1 MMAAISEPIKVPVEI
16 VVSALVRPTDVL
28 VLEADPKTTPEEAR
42 ELKGRITEMFPALK
56 VLILGAGLRVGA
68 VVEEAS

>member
-1 MMAAISEPIKVPVEI
+1 MAIISEPIKVPIEI

-28 VLEADPKTTPEEAR
+28 VLEADPRTTPEEAR
-42 ELKGRITEMFPALK
+42 ALKEHITEMFPALK

>member
-1 MMAAISEPIKVPVEI
+1 MMAAISEPIKVPIEI

-28 VLEADPKTTPEEAR
+28 VLEADPRTTPEEAQA
-42 ELKGRITEMFPALK
+42 LKERITEMFPALK